1 MTPVVI
7 AIAGGTSSGK
17 TSFAKEIANRMGPDK
32 VVVLSQDAY
41 YVDPSPLPFEERAKI
56 NYDHPDAYETELL
69 VEHLDALKAGK
80 AVSRLAYDYVAHAR
94 VVTGENVEPRP
105 VVLVEGIMVLV
116 DARLRERFDI
126 KLFIDTDADIRI
138 LRRLARDV
146 QNRGRTIES
155 VTKQYL
161 ESVRPM
167 HVDFTEPS
175 KRYADLIVPKG
186 ARNIVALDFVAAR
199 ITELIP
205 G

>member
-1 MTPVVI
+1 
-7 AIAGGTSSGK
+7 
-17 TSFAKEIANRMGPDK
+17 
-32 VVVLSQDAY
+32 
-41 YVDPSPLPFEERAKI
+41 
-56 NYDHPDAYETELL
+56 
-69 VEHLDALKAGK
+69 
-80 AVSRLAYDYVAHAR
+80 
-94 VVTGENVEPRP
+94 
-105 VVLVEGIMVLV
+105 MVLV

-146 QNRGRTIES
+146 QERGRTIES

-186 ARNIVALDFVAAR
+186 AQNEVALDFVTAR
-199 ITELIP
+199 IAELA
-205 G
+205 GD

>member
-1 MTPVVI
+1 MTPVI
-7 AIAGGTSSGK
+7 IGIAGGTSSGK
-17 TSFAKEIANRMGPDK
+17 TSFAKEIAHRMGPDR

-94 VVTGENVEPRP
+94 VVTGENVERRP
-105 VVLVEGIMVLV
+105 VVLV

-146 QNRGRTIES
+146 QDRGRTIES
-155 VTKQYL
+155 VTRQYL

-175 KRYADLIVPKG
+175 KRYAALIVPKG
-186 ARNIVALDFVAAR
+186 AQNEVALDFVTAR
-199 ITELIP
+199 IAELA
-205 G
+205 GD

>member
-1 MTPVVI
+1 MTPVI
-7 AIAGGTSSGK
+7 IGIAGGTSSGK
-17 TSFAKEIANRMGPDK
+17 TSFAKEIAHRMGPDR

-69 VEHLDALKAGK
+69 VEHLDALKTGK

-138 LRRLARDV
+138 LK
-146 QNRGRTIES
+146 T
-155 VTKQYL
+155 
-161 ESVRPM
+161 
-167 HVDFTEPS
+167 
-175 KRYADLIVPKG
+175 
-186 ARNIVALDFVAAR
+186 
-199 ITELIP
+199 P
-205 G
+205 GP

>member
-1 MTPVVI
+1 M
-7 AIAGGTSSGK
+7 
-17 TSFAKEIANRMGPDK
+17 
-32 VVVLSQDAY
+32 VLSHDAY

-69 VEHLDALKAGK
+69 VEHLDALKTGK

-146 QNRGRTIES
+146 QDRGRTIES
-155 VTKQYL
+155 VTRQYL

-186 ARNIVALDFVAAR
+186 AQNEVALDFVTAR
-199 ITELIP
+199 IAELA
-205 G
+205 GD